1 MYTAS
6 CHYIVVLILARSHI
20 VLYLELID
28 YEMCIILVAIM
39 NWASETFLNYGSHI
53 SNAWLK

>member
-6 CHYIVVLILARSHI
+6 CYYIVVLILARSHI

-39 NWASETFLNYGSHI
+39 N
-53 SNAWLK
+53 